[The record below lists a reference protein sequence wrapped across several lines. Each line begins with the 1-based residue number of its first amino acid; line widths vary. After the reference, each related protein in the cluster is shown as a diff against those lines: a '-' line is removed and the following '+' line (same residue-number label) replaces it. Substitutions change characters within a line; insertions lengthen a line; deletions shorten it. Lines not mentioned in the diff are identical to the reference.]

1 MQIMASA
8 DITSTATT
16 LPTHHRMDP
25 AAALLSYLIPGLGQI
40 AQGRV
45 AKGILFMVGVY
56 GLFFYGWA
64 LGQFR
69 NVYFGDTASEAQKQW
84 SMPQVMANLYNR
96 PQFAGQFW
104 VGMAAWPAIY
114 HYFKDQPTE
123 SFAHREAVRE
133 MDKQGWLQRTMV
145 AMPED
150 EINRLQR
157 DGDKRWDLGWVYTVI
172 AGVLNVL
179 VIYDALAG
187 PAFLQNASHE
197 KGGPAK

>member
-1 MQIMASA
+1 MASA
-8 DITSTATT
+8 ATTEEQTT
-16 LPTHHRMDP
+16 LPTHSRMDP
-25 AAALLSYLIPGLGQI
+25 AAALLSFLIPGLGQI

-45 AKGILFMVGVY
+45 AKGFLFMFGVY

-69 NVYFGDTASEAQKQW
+69 NVYFGDTANEVQKQW
-84 SMPQVMANLYNR
+84 SMPHVMVNLYNR

-104 VGMAAWPAIY
+104 VGMAAWPAVY
-114 HYFKDQPTE
+114 HYVKDQPTE
-123 SFAHREAVRE
+123 SFAHREFVRE
-133 MDKQGWLQRTMV
+133 QDKQGWLQRTMV

-157 DGDKRWDLGWVYTVI
+157 DSDKRWDLGWVYTVI

-187 PAFLQNASHE
+187 PAFLQTAPNA
-197 KGGPAK
+197 KGGPAS